1 MLWLPWASKDLACP
15 QAQGA
20 SRCGERSLSLSRR
33 FWRVE
38 AVRPSLDPWK
48 SATSLYWAP
57 PSAPSKDRICPSPA
71 VSNQSLCMP
80 PHAPLSSFSGGG
92 QHLMSIIFSSFH
104 SECSPKSRTW
114 LQDFGGQGMTALGDS
129 CLARVSVL
137 HLLSQPLTQGTQG
150 REHNSLASRRTAE
163 GSGEVWEEL
172 TTVG

>member
-1 MLWLPWASKDLACP
+1 MLWLPWESKDLACP

-57 PSAPSKDRICPSPA
+57 PSAPSKDQICPSPA

-80 PHAPLSSFSGGG
+80 PHAPLSAFSGGE

-104 SECSPKSRTW
+104 SECSPEVKDKAPRLWWPRHDGTR
-114 LQDFGGQGMTALGDS
+114 GQQPRS
-129 CLARVSVL
+129 CLCATSSV
-137 HLLSQPLTQGTQG
+137 
-150 REHNSLASRRTAE
+150 TATHA
-163 GSGEVWEEL
+163 GHPG
-172 TTVG
+172 